1 MYLTKFS
8 RLMFYTFKQWD
19 MCNCKVTKEMSCL
32 HKAIVMNFLKKKS
45 VCVCLYTLQ
54 ALPTD
59 HHRVVF
65 GEDLFLALVSDLK
78 IRFKGW
84 EV

>member
-8 RLMFYTFKQWD
+8 RLMFYKFKQWD
-19 MCNCKVTKEMSCL
+19 EYNCKVTEEMSCL
-32 HKAIVMNFLKKKS
+32 HKAIVMHFLKEKKT
-45 VCVCLYTLQ
+45 VCVYTLH

-59 HHRVVF
+59 HHRVIF
-65 GEDLFLALVSDLK
+65 QEDLFLALVSDLK

>member
-1 MYLTKFS
+1 MDKY
-8 RLMFYTFKQWD
+8 
-19 MCNCKVTKEMSCL
+19 NCKVTKEMSCL
-32 HKAIVMNFLKKKS
+32 HKAIVIHFLKKRS
-45 VCVCLYTLQ
+45 VCVCVCVCVYTLH

-59 HHRVVF
+59 HHGVVF
-65 GEDLFLALVSDLK
+65 QEDLFLALVSDLK